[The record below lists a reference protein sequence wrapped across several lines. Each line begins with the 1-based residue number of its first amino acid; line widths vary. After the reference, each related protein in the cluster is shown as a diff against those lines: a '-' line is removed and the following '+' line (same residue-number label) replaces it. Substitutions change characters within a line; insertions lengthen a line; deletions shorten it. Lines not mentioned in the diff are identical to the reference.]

1 MVSVLERLL
10 LVAILAALAA
20 LVSGC
25 STVRFAYENADVYVR
40 WTADGYLDVHGED
53 ADWLDE
59 RIREFH
65 GWHRVNELPKYARLA
80 QEASRRFADGL
91 SREDVVWGYDAA
103 RAQARETLRKAAELV
118 SPLLDRL
125 SAEQVAHLEGRIAE
139 ENRKFHRDNLRGS
152 EPGRRAKRAKSIE
165 NRLEDWVGRL
175 SKAQVERVRAFA
187 ERAPLLDE
195 LRDRDR
201 KRLQA
206 DVMAIIRAR
215 QARQHLA
222 ERVVHYERGRE
233 PAYAAGLQQWR
244 EQAFALLV
252 DLDATLSPEQ
262 RARAAGNLRRYAED
276 FEALSPR

>member
-1 MVSVLERLL
+1 MVSVLKRLL
-10 LVAILAALAA
+10 LLAILALAA

-25 STVRFAYENADVYVR
+25 STVRLAYENADVYVR
-40 WTADGYLDVHGED
+40 WKADGYLDVHGED
-53 ADWLDE
+53 ADWLDD

-103 RAQARETLRKAAELV
+103 RAQARESLRKAAELV

-125 SAEQVAHLEGRIAE
+125 NAGQVAHLESRIAE
-139 ENRKFHRDNLRGS
+139 ENRKFQRDNLRGS
-152 EPGRRAKRAKSIE
+152 ESERRAKRAKTIE

-175 SKAQVERVRAFA
+175 SRAQVERVRAFA

-206 DVMAIIRAR
+206 DVVAIIRAR
-215 QARQHLA
+215 QARQRLA

-233 PAYAAGLQQWR
+233 PAYAAGLEQWR
-244 EQAFALLV
+244 EQAFDLLV

-276 FEALSPR
+276 FEALSAR